1 MNPKVVVL
9 VSFPLLV
16 IGIFAAWQFAHGP
29 QAENT
34 YVLTPLPDL
43 VKRDTQPTNRPQQT
57 ASTASSATSTS
68 TATPLTTTNPPLIE
82 PVPLRDYLEITTGC
96 SLVVDDT
103 CVAAYARPD
112 GSSAIKNRLRIGTVL
127 SIKGTITGVDGN
139 QWYEIDFPEWLRY
152 PERLSLPWYVPYTAG
167 VVVRMNGP
175 EDLTPDTATS
185 TKKLLVDRSDQT
197 LYAYEGEEL
206 IRTYS
211 VSTGR
216 ELTPT
221 PRGTFTVFR
230 KTPSRYMQGPIPGIS
245 TNYYDLPGV
254 PWNLYFTKQGAV
266 VHGAYWHNDF
276 GNPHSNGCVNVDPKE
291 ARELYDWAEIG
302 TQVIVR
308 D

>member
-1 MNPKVVVL
+1 MNPKVIML
-9 VSFPLLV
+9 VSFPLLML
-16 IGIFAAWQFAHGP
+16 GIFVAWQAIHGS
-29 QAENT
+29 QADAD

-43 VKRDTQPTNRPQQT
+43 IKRDTQPAARP
-57 ASTASSATSTS
+57 STHTVSDVA
-68 TATPLTTTNPPLIE
+68 TATPPPPEKPIIAQNE
-82 PVPLRDYLEITTGC
+82 PTPLQNYLEITTGC
-96 SLVVDDT
+96 TLTVDDT
-103 CVAAYARPD
+103 CVQAYARPD
-112 GSSAIKNRLRIGTVL
+112 RGSSVKSQLRIGTVL
-127 SIKGTITGVDGN
+127 SIKGTVTGVDGS
-139 QWYEIDFPEWLRY
+139 QWYEIDFPESLRY

-167 VVVRMNGP
+167 VVVRMSGP
-175 EDLTPDTATS
+175 EDLTPDAATS
-185 TKKLLVDRSDQT
+185 TKQLLVDRSDQA
-197 LYAYEGEEL
+197 LYAYEGEDL
-206 IRTYS
+206 VRTYS

-302 TQVIVR
+302 MQVIVR